1 MLDRQGLRHPGI
13 SKRQVEDKLESH
25 RQSISQQAS
34 STSSTA
40 SRSDP
45 APTGIVLPR
54 VPPATSAMD
63 HNGYRHLINIERSR
77 PAISHSRAN
86 VAKNT
91 RPPLDSKSTKITM
104 DQGWWCSSP
113 RANGYLQVS
122 FISFCQMSLR
132 PCRDAPFSP
141 RPGPSR
147 RL

>member
-13 SKRQVEDKLESH
+13 SKRQAEDKLESH

-40 SRSDP
+40 GRSDP

-86 VAKNT
+86 VAKKHT
-91 RPPLDSKSTKITM
+91 
-104 DQGWWCSSP
+104 
-113 RANGYLQVS
+113 A
-122 FISFCQMSLR
+122 
-132 PCRDAPFSP
+132 
-141 RPGPSR
+141 PSR
-147 RL
+147 LKVDKNHDGSGLVVQ